1 MPDNNQLLIGGN
13 GTETIFMDA
22 SMANRHGMVA
32 GATGTGKTVTLQ
44 ILAENFSKAGVPVF
58 LADVKGDV
66 SGVGKAAK
74 PHPKID
80 ERITTIGI
88 EDYQMLPS
96 PVVFWD
102 LFAKQGH
109 PIRTTVSEIGPLL
122 LSNLLE
128 LNDTQTGILY
138 SCFKIADDEGM
149 LILDLKD
156 LRSMLIWMADN
167 RADLK
172 GEYGNI
178 STASIGAI
186 QRGLLVLEEQ
196 GAEFLLGEPA
206 ISLTDLMSHDFSGR
220 GVINI
225 LDASKLI
232 QTSPKLYSTFL
243 LWLLSELFET
253 LPEVGD
259 ADKPKFVM
267 FFDEAH
273 LLFDGAPKVL
283 INKIE
288 QVVRLIR
295 SKGVGIYFVSQSPL
309 DVPEEILGQLGLK
322 IQHAL
327 RAFTPK
333 DQKAVKVVA
342 ETFRANPKL
351 DTGTV
356 ITELGVGEA
365 LVSTLNAKGIPTQVE
380 RVLIRPPE
388 SRIGPMTAKERSEQ
402 IARSPFKG
410 RYDTTLDR
418 ESAYEM
424 LIERS
429 KLTAAKEEQLEQE
442 ELARKEAEKQAKTA
456 SRTATRRSTR
466 QTPTEAFMKSAA
478 RAIGSSLGRRVI
490 RGVLGSIFKG

>member
-1 MPDNNQLLIGGN
+1 MSKNNQLLIGGN
-13 GTETIFMDA
+13 GSQTVFMDS
-22 SMANRHGMVA
+22 SMANRHGMIA

-66 SGVGKAAK
+66 SGIGKPAA

-80 ERITTIGI
+80 ERVKKIGI
-88 EDYQMLPS
+88 DDYQMS
-96 PVVFWD
+96 GNPVVFWD
-102 LFAKQGH
+102 VFGKKGH

-122 LSNLLE
+122 LSNLLD

-138 SCFKIADDEGM
+138 SCFKIADDQGM
-149 LILDLKD
+149 MILDLKD
-156 LRSMLIWMADN
+156 LRSMLIWMGDN
-167 RADLK
+167 RSELK
-172 GEYGNI
+172 SEYGNI

-186 QRGLLVLEEQ
+186 QRGLIVLEEQ
-196 GAEFLLGEPA
+196 GAEFFLGEPA
-206 ISLTDLMSHDFSGR
+206 IELRDLMANDFSGR

-225 LDASKLI
+225 LDSNTLLQK
-232 QTSPKLYSTFL
+232 SPKLYSTFL
-243 LWLLSELFET
+243 LWLLSELFES

-273 LLFDGAPKVL
+273 LLFDGAQKVL
-283 INKIE
+283 VDKIE

-295 SKGVGIYFVSQSPL
+295 SKGVGIYFISQSPL

-333 DQKAVKVVA
+333 DQKAVKIVA
-342 ETFRANPKL
+342 ETFRVNPNL
-351 DTGTV
+351 DTSQV

-365 LVSTLNAKGIPTQVE
+365 LVSTLNSEGVPTQVE

-388 SRIGPMTAKERSEQ
+388 SRIGPMDDNERKQQIERSPY
-402 IARSPFKG
+402 RG
-410 RYDTTLDR
+410 RYETTLDR

-424 LIERS
+424 LIARAE
-429 KLTAAKEEQLEQE
+429 KKAAQEEQLAHEE
-442 ELARKEAEKQAKTA
+442 ELRDTEERLSKSSTSK
-456 SRTATRRSTR
+456 RRSSSR
-466 QTPTEAFMKSAA
+466 QTPTEAFVKSAA
-478 RAIGSSLGRRVI
+478 RAIGSQLGRRVI
-490 RGVLGSIFKG
+490 RGILGSLFRG

>member
-1 MPDNNQLLIGGN
+1 MTNSTKLLIGGN
-13 GTETIFMDA
+13 GTQTVTMNA
-22 SMANRHGMVA
+22 SMANRHGMIA

-44 ILAENFSKAGVPVF
+44 ILAENFSQIGVPVF

-66 SGVGKAAK
+66 SGIGKPAK

-80 ERITTIGI
+80 ERIDTIGI
-88 EDYQMLPS
+88 DEYQMQAS

-102 LFAKQGH
+102 LFGKKGH

-122 LSNLLE
+122 LSNLLN

-138 SCFKIADDEGM
+138 SCFKIADDEGL

-156 LRSMLIWMADN
+156 LRAMLIWMGDN
-167 RADLK
+167 RAELK
-172 GEYGNI
+172 SEYGNI
-178 STASIGAI
+178 SSASIGAI
-186 QRGLLVLEEQ
+186 QRGLIVLEEQ

-206 ISLTDLMSHDFSGR
+206 IELENLMSTDLSGR

-232 QTSPKLYSTFL
+232 QTSPKLYATFL

-259 ADKPKFVM
+259 AEKPKFVM

-283 INKIE
+283 IDKIE

-295 SKGVGIYFVSQSPL
+295 SKGVGIYFISQSPL

-333 DQKAVKVVA
+333 DQKAVKTVA
-342 ETFRANPKL
+342 NTFRENPEL
-351 DTGTV
+351 DTQSI

-365 LVSTLNAKGIPTQVE
+365 LVSTLDQEGIPTQVE

-388 SRIGPMTAKERSEQ
+388 SQIGPMNATERKEQ
-402 IARSPFKG
+402 IGRSPYRG
-410 RYDTTLDR
+410 RYDKPLDR

-424 LIERS
+424 LQKRAQTIASQEKEDERVNRTQPKKKS
-429 KLTAAKEEQLEQE
+429 T
-442 ELARKEAEKQAKTA
+442 
-456 SRTATRRSTR
+456 SRRRSSR
-466 QTPTEAFMKSAA
+466 QSPAEAFIKSAA
-478 RAIGSSLGRRVI
+478 RSVGSQLGRRIV
-490 RGVLGSIFKG
+490 RGILGSLFKG

>member
-1 MPDNNQLLIGGN
+1 MAEKHQLLIGGN
-13 GTETIFMDA
+13 GSQTVFMDA

-66 SGVGKAAK
+66 SGVGKEAK

-80 ERITTIGI
+80 ERIETIGI
-88 EDYQMLPS
+88 SDYQMVGS

-102 LFAKQGH
+102 VFGAKGH

-122 LSNLLE
+122 LSNLLD

-138 SCFKIADDEGM
+138 SCFKIADDQGM

-156 LRSMLIWMADN
+156 LRSMLIWMGDN
-167 RADLK
+167 RAQLK
-172 GEYGNI
+172 SEYGNI
-178 STASIGAI
+178 SSASIGAI
-186 QRGLLVLEEQ
+186 QRGLIVLEEQ
-196 GAEFLLGEPA
+196 GAEFFLGEPA
-206 ISLTDLMSHDFSGR
+206 IELSDLMGRDFSGR

-225 LDASKLI
+225 LDSNTLLQK
-232 QTSPKLYSTFL
+232 SPKLYSTFL
-243 LWLLSELFET
+243 LWLLSELFES

-259 ADKPKFVM
+259 AEKPKFVM

-283 INKIE
+283 VEKIE

-295 SKGVGIYFVSQSPL
+295 SKGVGIYFITQSPL

-333 DQKAVKVVA
+333 DQKAVKTVA
-342 ETFRANPKL
+342 ETFRSNPNL
-351 DTGTV
+351 DTGDV
-356 ITELGVGEA
+356 ITQLGVGEA
-365 LVSTLNAKGIPTQVE
+365 LVSTLDSEGVPTQVE

-388 SRIGPMTAKERSEQ
+388 SRIGPMSDTERQEQ
-402 IARSPFKG
+402 ISRSPYRG
-410 RYDTTLDR
+410 RYDKPLDR

-424 LIERS
+424 LIQRAE
-429 KLTAAKEEQLEQE
+429 ANAAQEEQIAKEEAL
-442 ELARKEAEKQAKTA
+442 REAEEDRARA
-456 SRTATRRSTR
+456 SSPRKRRSSR
-466 QTPTEAFMKSAA
+466 QTPTEAFVKSAA
-478 RAIGSSLGRRVI
+478 RAIGSQLGRRVI
-490 RGVLGSIFKG
+490 RGLLGSLFRG

>member
-1 MPDNNQLLIGGN
+1 MSDNNQLLIGGN
-13 GTETIFMDA
+13 GSQTVYMDA

-66 SGVGKAAK
+66 SGVGKEAK
-74 PHPKID
+74 PHAKID
-80 ERITTIGI
+80 ERINIIGV
-88 EDYQMLPS
+88 EDYKMAGS

-102 LFAKQGH
+102 VFGKQGH

-122 LSNLLE
+122 LSNLLD

-138 SCFKIADDEGM
+138 SCFKIADDQGM
-149 LILDLKD
+149 MILDLKD
-156 LRSMLIWMADN
+156 LRSMLIWMGDN

-172 GEYGNI
+172 AEYGNI
-178 STASIGAI
+178 SSASIGAI
-186 QRGLLVLEEQ
+186 QRGLIVLEEQ
-196 GAEFLLGEPA
+196 GAEFFLGEPA
-206 ISLTDLMSHDFSGR
+206 IELRDLMSHDFSGR
-220 GVINI
+220 GIINI
-225 LDASKLI
+225 LDSNTLLQK
-232 QTSPKLYSTFL
+232 SPKLYSTFL
-243 LWLLSELFET
+243 LWLLSELFES

-283 INKIE
+283 VEKIE

-295 SKGVGIYFVSQSPL
+295 SKGVGIYFISQSPL

-333 DQKAVKVVA
+333 DQKAVKNVA
-342 ETFRANPKL
+342 ETFRENPQI
-351 DTGTV
+351 DTGKV

-365 LVSTLNAKGIPTQVE
+365 LVSTLDENGIPTQVE
-380 RVLIRPPE
+380 RILIRPPQ
-388 SRIGPMTAKERSEQ
+388 SRIGPMSDKERQEQ
-402 IARSPFKG
+402 ISRSPYRG
-410 RYDTTLDR
+410 RYDEPLDR

-424 LIERS
+424 LILRAE
-429 KLTAAKEEQLEQE
+429 KIAAQEEQIAREEALRETQE
-442 ELARKEAEKQAKTA
+442 AKQT
-456 SRTATRRSTR
+456 SRSTSSRRRSSR
-466 QTPTEAFMKSAA
+466 QTPTEAFVKSAA
-478 RAIGSSLGRRVI
+478 RAIGSQLGRRVI
-490 RGVLGSIFKG
+490 RGILGSLFRG

>member
-1 MPDNNQLLIGGN
+1 MKNQLLIGGN
-13 GTETIFMDA
+13 GSTTVFMDA
-22 SMANRHGMVA
+22 SMANRHGMVS

-80 ERITTIGI
+80 ERIATIGI
-88 EDYQMLPS
+88 EDYEMNPS

-102 LFAKQGH
+102 LFKKKGH

-128 LNDTQTGILY
+128 LNDIQTGILY

-156 LRSMLIWMADN
+156 LRSMLIWMGDN
-167 RADLK
+167 RGELK
-172 GEYGNI
+172 SEYGNI

-206 ISLTDLMSHDFSGR
+206 ISLDDLMSHDFSGR

-243 LWLLSELFET
+243 LWLLSELFES

-259 ADKPKFVM
+259 AEKPKFVM

-273 LLFDGAPKVL
+273 LLFDGAPRVL
-283 INKIE
+283 VDKIE

-295 SKGVGIYFVSQSPL
+295 SKGVGIYFISQSPL

-333 DQKAVKVVA
+333 DQKAVKTVA
-342 ETFRANPKL
+342 GTFRTNPNL
-351 DTGTV
+351 DTVNV

-365 LVSTLNAKGIPTQVE
+365 LVSTLDAKGIPTQVE
-380 RVLIRPPE
+380 RILIRPPE
-388 SRIGPMTAKERSEQ
+388 SQIGPMKAAERQEHMS
-402 IARSPFKG
+402 RSPFRG
-410 RYDTTLDR
+410 RYDTDMDR

-424 LIERS
+424 LIERA
-429 KLTAAKEEQLEQE
+429 KATAANEKQLQIEEEKRKEQE
-442 ELARKEAEKQAKTA
+442 QAAKKTP
-456 SRTATRRSTR
+456 RRSSSR
-466 QTPTEAFMKSAA
+466 QSTTEAFMKSAA
-478 RAIGSSLGRRVI
+478 RALGTQLGRRVL